1 MKILQIVTQR
11 QYRGAEVFAANLS
24 KELIKLGH
32 SVIFVGLYKNNKD
45 VLIVEEA
52 ENKDL
57 ITIKPSRFSLKL
69 MWDLKKVIE
78 KEKPDIIQCNGS
90 DTLKYTVGASLFL
103 PKTPI
108 LYRNISMIS
117 EWVQN
122 GPKKWIYT
130 KFFQRVS
137 HVTSVGEE
145 AILDFIHT
153 FNYPKE
159 QTTVIRRGIPMI
171 NVDRR
176 AAREDLKRNLNLQEE
191 DKIVIHVGN
200 MSPEKNHR
208 FLLDLFAELKGTHPN
223 LKLVL
228 VGKGVLMNEIKQSIL
243 DKQLQNHVFVLGFRK
258 DIPELLAAADCFVL
272 SSLVEGV
279 PGVIL
284 EAASQRTPSIAFNVG
299 GVKEVLK
306 NEEGGFIIENF
317 DKNKFKNRL
326 LAITEAEALRERL
339 GNNAYELVL
348 NEFNPEKNAYK
359 FEKLYEKLIF
369 NNRRG

>member
-45 VLIVEEA
+45 VLVVEEA

-57 ITIKPSRFSLKL
+57 ITIRPSRFSIRL

-90 DTLKYTVGASLFL
+90 DTLKYTIGASFFL
-103 PKTPI
+103 PKIPI

-122 GPKKWIYT
+122 GPKKWIY
-130 KFFQRVS
+130 KRFFKRVS

-145 AILDFIHT
+145 AIQDFIDT
-153 FNYPKE
+153 FDYPKE
-159 QTTVIRRGIPMI
+159 QTTVIRRGIPLVNI
-171 NVDRR
+171 DRR
-176 AAREDLKRNLNLQEE
+176 AARERLKKQLNIREH
-191 DKIVIHVGN
+191 DKIIIHVGN
-200 MSPEKNHR
+200 MSPEKNHK
-208 FLLDLFAELKGTHPN
+208 FLLDLFTELKSSNPE

-228 VGKGVLMNEIKQSIL
+228 VGKGVLMDEVTTTIQEKEL
-243 DKQLQNHVFVLGFRK
+243 KNHVFTLGFRK

-284 EAASQRTPSIAFNVG
+284 EAAAQQTPSIAFNVG
-299 GVKEVLK
+299 GVREVLIDGQ
-306 NEEGGFIIENF
+306 GGYVIENF
-317 DKNKFKNRL
+317 DKGKFKERL
-326 LAITEAEALRERL
+326 LAITKDEALREKL
-339 GNNAYELVL
+339 GRKAYELVIK
-348 NEFNPEKNAYK
+348 EFNPEKNASK
-359 FEKLYEKLIF
+359 FESLYHYLIVK
-369 NNRRG
+369 NKKG